1 MADTITPERRS
12 WNMSR
17 IRSRNTKPELLLR
30 SLLHR
35 AGYRFRIHRRDL
47 AGSPDIVLPKYSTAI
62 LVHGCFWH
70 RHPGCK
76 KATTPST
83 RTDFWEAKFNATVER
98 DKMSS
103 VRLKCAG
110 WHVITVWEC
119 ELELDARRV
128 LSSIE
133 CLLSDAFEQKHFIR
147 RGQDES
153 R

>member
-17 IRSRNTKPELLLR
+17 IRGRDTKPELLLR

-35 AGYRFRIHRRDL
+35 AGYRFRVHRRDL

-70 RHPGCK
+70 RHPECK
-76 KATTPST
+76 KAATPST
-83 RTDFWEAKFNATVER
+83 RKEFWEAKFKATVER
-98 DKMSS
+98 DK
-103 VRLKCAG
+103 VNATRLKDAG
-110 WHVITVWEC
+110 WQVITIWEC

-133 CLLSDAFEQKHFIR
+133 CLLSEAFVQRQSIR
-147 RGQDES
+147 PGAQ
-153 R
+153 